1 MEHSIYFNDAV
12 DFIEDS
18 RWELIEIFNILMNSN
33 HESGYLVDGSE
44 IEIEYETN

>member
-12 DFIEDS
+12 DWIEDS
-18 RWELIEIFNILMNSN
+18 RWELTEIFNELINQK
-33 HESGYLVDGSE
+33 HDSGYLVDGST